1 MEIVDASQKSET
13 GLELDKI
20 DFSDLL
26 QAPVVEKKA
35 QKEGKKKP
43 KIKIPSLNI
52 ANFKIALIIGAMILS
67 LSIVYFLWDQ
77 TIIDLP
83 FLESGSTAQMSKR
96 IATVGPVMASFGKD
110 DHIKMTIQ
118 IECKDTKLK
127 DKVLKLEN
135 QIQNKIVLMLNDPKA
150 RRLLRQGDFK
160 ALKPFI
166 KKEVERL
173 LKNSGVKDVYFSQ
186 ITLY

>member
-1 MEIVDASQKSET
+1 M
-13 GLELDKI
+13 
-20 DFSDLL
+20 
-26 QAPVVEKKA
+26 
-35 QKEGKKKP
+35 
-43 KIKIPSLNI
+43 
-52 ANFKIALIIGAMILS
+52 
-67 LSIVYFLWDQ
+67 
-77 TIIDLP
+77 
-83 FLESGSTAQMSKR
+83 
-96 IATVGPVMASFGKD
+96 TV
-110 DHIKMTIQ
+110 Q

-135 QIQNKIVLMLNDPKA
+135 RIQNKIVLMLNDPKT
-150 RRLLRQGDFK
+150 RRLVRQGDFK

>member
-1 MEIVDASQKSET
+1 MEIVDASKEST
-13 GLELDKI
+13 NGLELDKI
-20 DFSDLL
+20 DLSDILF
-26 QAPVVEKKA
+26 APGTEKKA
-35 QKEGKKKP
+35 QKKGKKFG
-43 KIKIPSLNI
+43 IKIPSLNK
-52 ANFKIALIIGAMILS
+52 ANFKIALIIGAIILF
-67 LSIVYFLWDQ
+67 LTIVYLLWDQ
-77 TIIDLP
+77 RIIDLP
-83 FLESGSTAQMSKR
+83 FLESGSTARMSKR

-150 RRLLRQGDFK
+150 RRLVRQGDFK

>member
-1 MEIVDASQKSET
+1 MEIVDASQESTT

-20 DFSDLL
+20 DLSDILL
-26 QAPVVEKKA
+26 APGTEKKA
-35 QKEGKKKP
+35 QKKGKKSG
-43 KIKIPSLNI
+43 IKILSLNK

-67 LSIVYFLWDQ
+67 LTFVYLLWDQ
-77 TIIDLP
+77 TVINLP
-83 FLESGSTAQMSKR
+83 FIGSGSGARMSKR

-110 DHIKMTIQ
+110 DHIKMTVQ

-135 QIQNKIVLMLNDPKA
+135 QIQNKIILMLNDPKA
-150 RRLLRQGDFK
+150 RRLVRQGDFK
-160 ALKPFI
+160 ALKPLI

-173 LKNSGVKDVYFSQ
+173 LKSSGVKDVYFSQ